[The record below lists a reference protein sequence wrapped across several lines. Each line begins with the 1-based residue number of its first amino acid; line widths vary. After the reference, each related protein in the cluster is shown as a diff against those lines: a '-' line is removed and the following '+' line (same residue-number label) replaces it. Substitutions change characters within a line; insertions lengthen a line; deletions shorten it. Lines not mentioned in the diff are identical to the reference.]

1 MEGRARGRLI
11 EGERNS
17 IQSRNSI
24 PPIQRNSIPPIQPN
38 FYSKPA
44 HTLLS
49 FPQGPIPNKAQR
61 LTRKFRASAF
71 SVLQLPGNAIL
82 FQDFLDLTK
91 RPQFWFSQMCECV
104 ISHKIQN
111 AGYKIQNLHNL
122 QHSSI
127 QRDFVISWSP

>member
-61 LTRKFRASAF
+61 LTRKFSICFISVAF
-71 SVLQLPGNAIL
+71 TWKRNVIPRLIG
-82 FQDFLDLTK
+82 LDK
-91 RPQFWFSQMCECV
+91 KGPSSIFHKCVNV
-104 ISHKIQN
+104 ISCRMKN
-111 AGYKIQNLHNL
+111 AEYKIQSLHNL
-122 QHSSI
+122 QHI
-127 QRDFVISWSP
+127 KVFREISWSP